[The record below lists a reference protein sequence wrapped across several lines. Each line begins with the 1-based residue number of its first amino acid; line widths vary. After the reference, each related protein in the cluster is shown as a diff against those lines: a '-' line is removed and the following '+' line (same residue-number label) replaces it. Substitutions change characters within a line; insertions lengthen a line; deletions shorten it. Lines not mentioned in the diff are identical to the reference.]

1 MIQTKR
7 KGQVCFVVT
16 CSPRLSHVYL
26 VYLNENSPAV
36 TAIFDNI
43 LYAVNSKLLCKVEN
57 CVSVSVLLLI
67 LPHESFGKSNIYSS
81 KH

>member
-16 CSPRLSHVYL
+16 FSPRLSHVYL

-43 LYAVNSKLLCKVEN
+43 LYAVNSKLLLKVEN
-57 CVSVSVLLLI
+57 CVSVSVLLVNLTSRKFWQKQY
-67 LPHESFGKSNIYSS
+67 LLQ
-81 KH
+81 